1 MGKNRLYQVAILSLL
16 FTLGGCARDAG
27 EQGSASDTGAASE
40 TGRLIMDE
48 NQNYADLGDFVVSV
62 NAMTTDEL
70 APEVAKAYGIPRSKS
85 RAIINIALLKKDP
98 DSPLAT
104 GIPVPGKVNSVTR
117 NLTGQLKD
125 MPLKE
130 VNEQDAVYYIG
141 QVPVVNGETLVFE
154 IDAAPAGSSET
165 LRVQYQQRFFTE

>member
-1 MGKNRLYQVAILSLL
+1 MGNNRLYQVAFLSLFL
-16 FTLGGCARDAG
+16 TLGGCARDAG
-27 EQGSASDTGAASE
+27 EQGAAGAGDAGNE
-40 TGRLIMDE
+40 DGRLVMDE

-70 APEVAKAYGIPRSKS
+70 TPEIAKAYGIPRSKS

-104 GIPVPGKVNSVTR
+104 GIPVSGKVNSVTR

-154 IDAAPAGSSET
+154 IDAEPSGSSET
-165 LRVQYQQRFFTE
+165 LRVQYQQRFFTD